1 MTESTGYLDMN
12 KKNLCHPNKINQL
25 SFVLFFKKGI
35 FVFQTEPNSIDR
47 SIASNPKKTSH
58 PNPQE
63 TLFHPLSPTRFDP
76 KKKKFPCF
84 FPKKNFFF
92 HPRPGFELTLKRSWF
107 PPQRAP
113 SARRGRRFPA
123 RARARRRRRRRRCC
137 CPPTPPSHRIGI
149 GKKRGVSNLGID
161 KNPIGIKPL
170 YEPQPFEPAIP
181 FFSTNWSAVSHP
193 SQRVIPLRH
202 VSVTKC
208 PLFADLS
215 PRSPFPRPVSGFPN
229 KNT

>member
-12 KKNLCHPNKINQL
+12 KKNLCHPNKTNQL

-47 SIASNPKKTSH
+47 SIASNPKKNLPPKS
-58 PNPQE
+58 PRN
-63 TLFHPLSPTRFDP
+63 TLPSIVSYSLRPEKKNFHAFFQ
-76 KKKKFPCF
+76 KNCF
-84 FPKKNFFF
+84 FPPPTGIRTHIKKILVSPTACAKRA
-92 HPRPGFELTLKRSWF
+92 PRPPIPR
-107 PPQRAP
+107 
-113 SARRGRRFPA
+113 A
-123 RARARRRRRRRRCC
+123 RARARRRRRRCC

>member
-1 MTESTGYLDMN
+1 MN
-12 KKNLCHPNKINQL
+12 KKNLCHPNKTNQL
-25 SFVLFFKKGI
+25 SFVLFFKKKG
-35 FVFQTEPNSIDR
+35 FLFFKPSRTRSIDR
-47 SIASNPKKTSH
+47 SLLTQKNLPPKS
-58 PNPQE
+58 PRN
-63 TLFHPLSPTRFDP
+63 TLPSIVSYSLRPE
-76 KKKKFPCF
+76 KKISMLFS
-84 FPKKNFFF
+84 KKNFFF

-113 SARRGRRFPA
+113 SARRCRRFPA

-181 FFSTNWSAVSHP
+181 FF
-193 SQRVIPLRH
+193 
-202 VSVTKC
+202 
-208 PLFADLS
+208 
-215 PRSPFPRPVSGFPN
+215 
-229 KNT
+229 

>member
-123 RARARRRRRRRRCC
+123 RAR
-137 CPPTPPSHRIGI
+137 PPPPPPPPPLLLPTNTTISSNRDRKKERGI
-149 GKKRGVSNLGID
+149 
-161 KNPIGIKPL
+161 
-170 YEPQPFEPAIP
+170 EPRYRQK
-181 FFSTNWSAVSHP
+181 SDRYQT
-193 SQRVIPLRH
+193 
-202 VSVTKC
+202 SV
-208 PLFADLS
+208 
-215 PRSPFPRPVSGFPN
+215 
-229 KNT
+229 

>member
-12 KKNLCHPNKINQL
+12 KKNLCHPNKTNQL

-47 SIASNPKKTSH
+47 SIASNPKKTLPPKS
-58 PNPQE
+58 PRN
-63 TLFHPLSPTRFDP
+63 TLPSIVSYSLRPE
-76 KKKKFPCF
+76 KKKISMLFSK
-84 FPKKNFFF
+84 KKNFFF

-123 RARARRRRRRRRCC
+123 RARRRRRRRRRCC

-161 KNPIGIKPL
+161 KNPISIKPL

-181 FFSTNWSAVSHP
+181 FF
-193 SQRVIPLRH
+193 
-202 VSVTKC
+202 
-208 PLFADLS
+208 
-215 PRSPFPRPVSGFPN
+215 
-229 KNT
+229 

>member
-1 MTESTGYLDMN
+1 MKKSFSTRKNILFLYFLLSLCISFSTVQGYPAC
-12 KKNLCHPNKINQL
+12 KAVRRTRTRRKCQR
-25 SFVLFFKKGI
+25 GG
-35 FVFQTEPNSIDR
+35 VFALAAAD
-47 SIASNPKKTSH
+47 
-58 PNPQE
+58 
-63 TLFHPLSPTRFDP
+63 SP
-76 KKKKFPCF
+76 
-84 FPKKNFFF
+84 
-92 HPRPGFELTLKRSWF
+92 
-107 PPQRAP
+107 
-113 SARRGRRFPA
+113 
-123 RARARRRRRRRRCC
+123 RARARRRRRCC

-208 PLFADLS
+208 PLFC
-215 PRSPFPRPVSGFPN
+215 
-229 KNT
+229 

>member
-76 KKKKFPCF
+76 KKKISMLFS
-84 FPKKNFFF
+84 KKKFFF

-123 RARARRRRRRRRCC
+123 RARA
-137 CPPTPPSHRIGI
+137 PAAAAAAAAAAAHQHHHLIESGSE
-149 GKKRGVSNLGID
+149 KREGYRTSVSTKIRSVSNLCM
-161 KNPIGIKPL
+161 NPNPL
-170 YEPQPFEPAIP
+170 SPRSP

>member
-76 KKKKFPCF
+76 KKKISMLFSKKIFF
-84 FPKKNFFF
+84 FPPPTGIRTHIKKILVSPTACAKRA
-92 HPRPGFELTLKRSWF
+92 PRPPIPR
-107 PPQRAP
+107 
-113 SARRGRRFPA
+113 A